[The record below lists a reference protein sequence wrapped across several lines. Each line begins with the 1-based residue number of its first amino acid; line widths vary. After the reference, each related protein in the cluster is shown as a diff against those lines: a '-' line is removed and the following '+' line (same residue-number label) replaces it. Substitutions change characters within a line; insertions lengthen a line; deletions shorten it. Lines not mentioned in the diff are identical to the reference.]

1 MLEINKIKFRFGWAK
16 EMFEFQT
23 KFDII
28 PNLSY
33 LQISKNWKNE
43 SFFFKW
49 SWSEPN
55 IVDIL
60 HF

>member
-1 MLEINKIKFRFGWAK
+1 
-16 EMFEFQT
+16 MFEFQT

-33 LQISKNWKNE
+33 LQISKNWKKNE
-43 SFFFKW
+43 SFFFKV
-49 SWSEPN
+49 EPN

>member
-1 MLEINKIKFRFGWAK
+1 
-16 EMFEFQT
+16 MFEFQT

-43 SFFFKW
+43 SFFLK
-49 SWSEPN
+49 WSEPN

>member
-1 MLEINKIKFRFGWAK
+1 
-16 EMFEFQT
+16 MFEFQT

-43 SFFFKW
+43 SFFKV
-49 SWSEPN
+49 E
-55 IVDIL
+55 L
-60 HF
+60 ERA

>member
-1 MLEINKIKFRFGWAK
+1 
-16 EMFEFQT
+16 MFEFQT

-43 SFFFKW
+43 SFFL
-49 SWSEPN
+49 SGAGASL
-55 IVDIL
+55 IL
-60 HF
+60 WIFCIFNQNSNKF